1 MLVSLHVSNFV
12 LIEDC
17 RIEFH
22 PGLNILTGETGA
34 GKSILAGAL
43 GLLVGERGS
52 PESARDT
59 EKDAVIEAEFALD
72 PASPHTREI
81 QALLDES
88 GIPWDDETLL
98 IKRILSPGGRGRIF
112 VNDTSCL
119 LKKLKDLGER
129 LMDLHGQHEHQSL
142 LRKSS
147 YRPLL
152 DRFGGYAPILDAYR
166 TAYNRW
172 QDIRRR
178 LHELE
183 TNERER
189 RRREDTLRYQLEEI
203 DKARLAEGEDERV
216 ADRLQVI
223 QHAGRLSEWCA
234 DAVRT
239 LTGDDERPALLDEL
253 DRLETLLAN
262 LRKLDP
268 RAAAILEMWQPA
280 AISLREAARELQTYA
295 LTLEFDPAELEELQQ
310 RHYLLKN
317 LKNKYGAT
325 VAEILQYREACRAEL
340 ARMDHLEEERET
352 LQNEEADL
360 RAQVV
365 RWGRALHDERLQNA
379 AATADRIREELR
391 SLGMD
396 QAEFEIQTAYRRGAA
411 GLDIGEEQPVLF
423 GPDGGDEVEFLIT
436 TIPGRPPRPLRE
448 VASGGE
454 ISRIMLAIKCVF
466 GQADAVPLMVFDEI
480 DVGVGGRTADAVG
493 ERLAQLAR
501 GKQVLCITH
510 LPQIA
515 SRAQRNLRVD
525 KKEVNGRLI
534 STVDVLKGKE
544 REAELARMLGGE
556 DLAAS
561 KKFAR
566 ELIKGAK
573 RG

>member
-1 MLVSLHVSNFV
+1 MLISLHVSNFV

-22 PGLNILTGETGA
+22 PGLNVLTGETGA

-52 PESARDT
+52 PESARDP
-59 EKDAVIEAEFALD
+59 EKDAVIEAEFAFD

-81 QALLDES
+81 QTLLDES
-88 GIPWDDETLL
+88 GIPWDDEILL

-152 DRFGGYAPILDAYR
+152 DRFGGYAPILEAYR
-166 TAYNRW
+166 TAYARW
-172 QDIRRR
+172 QEIRQR

-189 RRREDTLRYQLEEI
+189 RRREDTLRFQLEEI
-203 DKARLAEGEDERV
+203 DKARLAEGEDERI
-216 ADRLQVI
+216 AERLQVI

-262 LRKLDP
+262 LRRLDP

-295 LTLEFDPAELEELQQ
+295 LSLEFDPAELEELQQ

-340 ARMDHLEEERET
+340 TRMDHLEKERET

-365 RWGRALHDERLQNA
+365 RWGRALHAERLQNA
-379 AATADRIREELR
+379 AATAGRIREELR

-423 GPDGGDEVEFLIT
+423 GPDGGDEVEFLIS

-566 ELIKGAK
+566 ELLKGAK